1 MQLVITEVSQI
12 QPYIF
17 ASNRMRE
24 NVGASYLVVQ
34 ATEDWALSIVNEV
47 GPRNNISSKDGKS
60 LEDNKRIEDPAV
72 KLDAEVLYAGGGNFV
87 VLFRSED
94 FALDFVRKLS
104 RKILTDAPGLQ
115 LVATQELFEWTESLS
130 QKVKATLEKLEEK
143 KRAWVPSAPLLGL
156 GVTVVCR
163 STGLPAVGVTPPIG
177 VDPGYPASPE
187 VLAKIENVERARKR
201 LKKFNPPP
209 EGYEYP
215 EDLDH
220 LGRSPGEYSHIAV
233 VHIDGND
240 MGQRKK
246 KIGEEYKDP
255 RQNREY
261 IKAMRAFSD
270 GIKEAA
276 QQALKNVNDK
286 LVKRLKQNGGN
297 RIVLYSKDNEG
308 RIVKEITKIEL
319 KPAENG
325 KWYLPILPIVYG
337 GDDVTFICDGRLGL
351 SLVIEY
357 IRVFEKET
365 AKRPD
370 CRGKVTSC
378 AGIAIVKSHYPF
390 VQAYKLAEELCKSAK
405 NYRRKNGIEG
415 SCLDWHFA
423 LSGFAGSIE
432 EIRDRE
438 YKIEKIG
445 ERKGKVKTRW
455 LTLRPVTLDENPKEP
470 LRAWPVVRKGIEE
483 FRGPNWVGR
492 RNKLKALREA
502 LRFGPDSVKQF
513 MLRYEIERLPV
524 VAPSMTDLPEKG
536 WQGDYCGY
544 FDALELCDW
553 FIPLEEDDQ

>member
-34 ATEDWALSIVNEV
+34 ATEDWALNIVNEV
-47 GPRNNISSKDGKS
+47 APRNNINSDDSSHEKK
-60 LEDNKRIEDPAV
+60 LEDNKRIEDPAAR
-72 KLDAEVLYAGGGNFV
+72 LDAEVLYAGGGNFV
-87 VLFRSED
+87 ALFRNED
-94 FALDFVRKLS
+94 CALDFVRKLS

-115 LVATQELFEWTESLS
+115 LVVTREPFEWTESLS
-130 QKVKATLEKLEEK
+130 QKVKTSLEKLEQK

-156 GVTVVCR
+156 GVSVMCR

-187 VLAKIENVERARKR
+187 VLAKVENVERARKR
-201 LKKFNPPP
+201 LKKFIPPP

-215 EDLDH
+215 EEEDLDH

-246 KIGEEYKDP
+246 RIGEEYKDP

-261 IKAMRAFSD
+261 IRAMRAFSD
-270 GIKEAA
+270 GVKEAA
-276 QQALKNVNDK
+276 QHALKNVNDK

-297 RIVLYSKDNEG
+297 CIVLYSKDNEG
-308 RIVKEITKIEL
+308 RIVREITKIEL
-319 KPAENG
+319 KQAKNREL
-325 KWYLPILPIVYG
+325 YLPILPIVYG
-337 GDDVTFICDGRLGL
+337 GDDVTFVCDGRLGL
-351 SLVIEY
+351 SLAIEY
-357 IRVFEKET
+357 IRAFEKET
-365 AKRPD
+365 AERHE
-370 CRGKVTSC
+370 CRGKVTCC

-390 VQAYKLAEELCKSAK
+390 AQAYKLVEDLCKSAK
-405 NYRRKNGIEG
+405 NYRRKNEIEG

-423 LSGFAGSIE
+423 LSGFSGNLDD
-432 EIRDRE
+432 IRQRE
-438 YKIEKIG
+438 YEVAAG
-445 ERKGKVKTRW
+445 R
-455 LTLRPVTLDENPKEP
+455 LTLRPVTLDENPRESN
-470 LRAWPVVRKGIEE
+470 RAWPVVKKGIQE
-483 FRGPNWVGR
+483 FQRAEWVGR

-502 LRFGPDSVKQF
+502 LRLGSEAVEQF
-513 MLRYEIERLPV
+513 MLRFEIGKLPEV
-524 VAPSMTDLPEKG
+524 EPSMTDWPKKG
-536 WQGDYCGY
+536 WQSEYCGY
-544 FDALELCDW
+544 FDAIELADW